1 MEVTALRTWGLA
13 ASAAALASAL
23 TIAALGGC
31 EQPNS
36 SVSGAPTAAAPTG
49 VVLAPATPVAP
60 TTGATPVVAEPATT
74 DTPPAKL
81 TAVPTRVTPT
91 LLVRFEAPHPLARV
105 QDIAAQGRMAEAA
118 RAAQATIRGRGDL
131 RGLCFDR
138 FTLGGAEIVLKACSA
153 VADGPAFQR
162 RWSTRLNAMPG
173 VDYAEPNAIAHP
185 GVRASP

>member
-1 MEVTALRTWGLA
+1 MEVEALRTWGLA

-31 EQPNS
+31 EQPAS
-36 SVSGAPTAAAPTG
+36 TPAAPTG
-49 VVLAPATPVAP
+49 VVVAPATPAS
-60 TTGATPVVAEPATT
+60 ATPAEPTAEPATT

-81 TAVPTRVTPT
+81 TSTPTRVTPT
-91 LLVRFEAPHPLARV
+91 LIVRFEAPHPLARA
-105 QDIAAQGRMAEAA
+105 QEIAAQGRVAEAG

-138 FTLGGAEIVLKACSA
+138 FTLGGAEIVLKSCST
-153 VADGPAFQR
+153 VADGAAFQR

-173 VDYAEPNAIAHP
+173 VEYAEPNAIAQP
-185 GVRASP
+185 DARAKQ

>member
-1 MEVTALRTWGLA
+1 MEVAALRTWGLA

-31 EQPNS
+31 EQPTAT
-36 SVSGAPTAAAPTG
+36 SVAPTTSVA
-49 VVLAPATPVAP
+49 VAPATPVPEPALA
-60 TTGATPVVAEPATT
+60 TGAEPVAEPATT
-74 DTPPAKL
+74 ETPPAKL
-81 TAVPTRVTPT
+81 TATPARVTPT

-105 QDIAAQGRMAEAA
+105 QEIAAQGRVAEAS

-138 FTLGGAEIVLKACSA
+138 FTLGGTEIVLKACSA
-153 VADGPAFQR
+153 VADGQAFQR

-185 GVRASP
+185 DRRAKQ